1 MPRDVKISTRA
12 PARVSG
18 ATRRKRA
25 SSKGSG
31 GATPWEELA
40 FGGDGGDGGDWFD
53 SRGGGGGGD
62 GGGGGSGD
70 DDESADDDDDSFDFE
85 EELLAY
91 ERRLWREMES
101 MDANVLYA
109 WQSVCAVT
117 LVGCVQH
124 VIDTAWAHARRGA
137 LEVSLA

>member
-53 SRGGGGGGD
+53 SRGGGGGGGD
-62 GGGGGSGD
+62 GGGGSGD

>member
-1 MPRDVKISTRA
+1 MPRDVKISTHA

-31 GATPWEELA
+31 DATPWDELA
-40 FGGDGGDGGDWFD
+40 FEGGGGDGDGGDWFD
-53 SRGGGGGGD
+53 SRAGGGGGGGGD
-62 GGGGGSGD
+62 G
-70 DDESADDDDDSFDFE
+70 DDESADDDSFDFE

>member
-1 MPRDVKISTRA
+1 MPRDVKISTHA

-40 FGGDGGDGGDWFD
+40 FEGGGGDGDDGDWFD
-53 SRGGGGGGD
+53 SRGGGGGG
-62 GGGGGSGD
+62 GGGGD
-70 DDESADDDDDSFDFE
+70 DDESADDDDSFDFE

>member
-1 MPRDVKISTRA
+1 MPRDVKISTHA

-40 FGGDGGDGGDWFD
+40 FGGDGGDGDWFD
-53 SRGGGGGGD
+53 SRGGGGGD
-62 GGGGGSGD
+62 GGGGGGGGS
-70 DDESADDDDDSFDFE
+70 DDDDSFDFE

>member
-1 MPRDVKISTRA
+1 VKISTRA

-53 SRGGGGGGD
+53 SRGGGGGGGD
-62 GGGGGSGD
+62 GGGGSGD

>member
-53 SRGGGGGGD
+53 SRGGGGGGGD
-62 GGGGGSGD
+62 GGGGSGD

-137 LEVSLA
+137 LQVSLA